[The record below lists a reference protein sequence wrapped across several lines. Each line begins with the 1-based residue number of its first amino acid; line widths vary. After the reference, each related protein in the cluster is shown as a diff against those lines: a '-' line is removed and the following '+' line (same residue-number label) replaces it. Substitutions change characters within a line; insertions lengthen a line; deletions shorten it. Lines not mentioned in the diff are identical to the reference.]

1 MIYVA
6 ERHGHDRGIQTAMS
20 EATHPK
26 PGAKIMTTLAHTTQI
41 SGRNAKHV
49 TIGSVCKVAAVAI
62 VGTISVFSVAQ
73 LSRAQ
78 SAPTVA
84 ADLANQTELRNRL
97 CEIYRGCTHQT
108 ELRDLLCRV
117 DHRCPSTGEASRM
130 RTAEITAR

>member
-1 MIYVA
+1 
-6 ERHGHDRGIQTAMS
+6 
-20 EATHPK
+20 
-26 PGAKIMTTLAHTTQI
+26 MTTLAHTPQI

-49 TIGSVCKVAAVAI
+49 TIGSVCKVAAAVAI

-73 LSRAQ
+73 RSRAR

-108 ELRDLLCRV
+108 ELRDLLCRI

-130 RTAEITAR
+130 GAAEITAR